1 MDMVGI
7 PKVVYKVLFDEINS
21 VAIDLNDFP
30 TQMDTMVEEESNFF
44 KARLEASQKKM
55 VTVNAPLGSSSWS
68 APLEA
73 KELRRS
79 RQLK

>member
-30 TQMDTMVEEESNFF
+30 TQMDTMVEEESDFF
-44 KARLEASQKKM
+44 HNSF
-55 VTVNAPLGSSSWS
+55 GSES
-68 APLEA
+68 
-73 KELRRS
+73 KENGHCECPIGE
-79 RQLK
+79 